1 MGVGYNEK
9 NDTTGERRMMKP
21 DRLTEEIRQWIRLN
35 SEEEYAAFQRK
46 LLPTLPPEKI
56 HGVRTPALRKY
67 AKELKKRE
75 DIEAFLR
82 QLPHERFEE
91 DQLHAFI
98 LSEIRDPSECL
109 EQLDRF
115 LPYIDNWATCDQ
127 LSPKAFKG
135 RFSELLPH
143 IRRWMADPAPYTCRF
158 GLGMLMRY
166 GLGENFDPAF
176 LAEAA
181 APSVVGREAYYVRM
195 MVAWFFATA
204 LAFQYEAALPYLTEH
219 RLPHW
224 IHNKTIQKACES
236 YRIPSEYKG
245 YLKSLRQATT
255 KT

>member
-1 MGVGYNEK
+1 
-9 NDTTGERRMMKP
+9 MMKP

-127 LSPKAFKG
+127 LSPKCFRKHP
-135 RFSELLPH
+135 EVLPEK
-143 IRRWMADPAPYTCRF
+143 IRGWMASEETYVIRF
-158 GLGMLMRY
+158 GIGMLMQHF
-166 GLGENFDPAF
+166 LEDNFDPVY
-176 LAEAA
+176 LQRVSEVR
-181 APSVVGREAYYVRM
+181 SREYYVNM
-195 MVAWFFATA
+195 MIAWYFATA
-204 LAFQYEAALPYLTEH
+204 LAKQPDAAMPYLEER
-219 RLPHW
+219 RLDPW
-224 IHNKTIQKACES
+224 VHNKTIQKAIES
-236 YRIPSEYKG
+236 YRISDSQKEYIRT
-245 YLKSLRQATT
+245 LRVKNEKPKDQ
-255 KT
+255 